1 MKSPTFFFFSLL
13 LVLIVFLT
21 IEYFIHKHTLGHF
34 KIRIHVNGTRGKS
47 SITRLIRAGLAESGI
62 STFAKTTG
70 TLARMIYPDGTERA
84 IQRWGKPSILEQ
96 IGILKT
102 AKLEKSS
109 AIVIE
114 CMALEPRYQWASEGQ
129 ILKSHIGV
137 LSNVREDHLDV
148 MGPTLHDVTLALA
161 SAIPVS
167 GKLFSNPIL
176 HEKIL
181 KEVCHERN
189 TQLEILTENNRF
201 QITDIEME
209 KFSYWEH
216 KENVNLA
223 LAVCK
228 ELGVDRD
235 TALTGMWKA
244 NPDPGALKPTSIH
257 FFGKDIIYL
266 NAMAANDSE
275 STRKIWEEF
284 SLRHKKD
291 RTAYILFNCREDR
304 IDRSAL
310 MAEEIA
316 KWDGIEAIFLIGSGT
331 KYALHTLKKR
341 CKEGAH
347 IFNWE
352 SAELDH
358 IFESLVEQ
366 VKEKSYIIGLG
377 NIAGIGL
384 EMNQYLKNRASS
396 SL

>member
-1 MKSPTFFFFSLL
+1 MKSTTLFFFCLL

-21 IEYFIHKHTLGHF
+21 IEYFVHKHTLRHF

-47 SITRLIRAGLAESGI
+47 SITRLIRAGLSEAGI

-70 TLARMIYPDGTERA
+70 TMARMIYPDGSEHA

-102 AKLEKSS
+102 AKIEKAS

-137 LSNVREDHLDV
+137 ISNVRADHLEV
-148 MGPTLHDVTLALA
+148 MGPTLRDVTLALS

-167 GKLFSNPIL
+167 GKLFSNPVV
-176 HEKIL
+176 HEDIL
-181 KEVCHERN
+181 KTACDERK
-189 TQLEILTENNRF
+189 TKLEILTETNRF
-201 QITDIEME
+201 QITDAEMDN
-209 KFSYWEH
+209 FSYWEH
-216 KENVNLA
+216 RENVNLA
-223 LAVCK
+223 LAVCN
-228 ELGVDRD
+228 ELGVDRE
-235 TALTGMWKA
+235 TALSGMWKA
-244 NPDPGALKPTSIH
+244 NPDPGALLPTTIH

-275 STRKIWEEF
+275 STRKIWDEY
-284 SLRHKKD
+284 SLRHKKE

-304 IDRSAL
+304 MDRSAL

-316 KWDGIEAIFLIGSGT
+316 QWDGIEAIFLIGSGT